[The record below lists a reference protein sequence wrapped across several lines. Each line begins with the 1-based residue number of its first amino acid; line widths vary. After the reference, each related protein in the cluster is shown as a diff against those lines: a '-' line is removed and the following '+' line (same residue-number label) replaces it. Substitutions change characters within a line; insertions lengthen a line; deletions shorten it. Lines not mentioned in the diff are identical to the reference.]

1 MRPTV
6 VDRVDP
12 LLIGAGGFAGA
23 CARRLLS
30 LAVAGPT
37 GTLVANALGSLA
49 LGALVAAAPDRRT
62 RLLLGTGLCSSFTT
76 YSTFAVETTALSAGE
91 AVVGVAL
98 THGLG
103 IAAALAGLALGGRLA
118 AERGRR

>member
-1 MRPTV
+1 

-12 LLIGAGGFAGA
+12 LLVGIGGFAGA
-23 CARRLLS
+23 SARRLLS
-30 LAVAGPT
+30 LAVAGPA

-76 YSTFAVETTALSAGE
+76 YSTFAVETTALDVGG
-91 AVVGVAL
+91 AVAAVAL

-103 IAAALAGLALGGRLA
+103 VAAALAGLALGGRLA
-118 AERGRR
+118 ARRGRR